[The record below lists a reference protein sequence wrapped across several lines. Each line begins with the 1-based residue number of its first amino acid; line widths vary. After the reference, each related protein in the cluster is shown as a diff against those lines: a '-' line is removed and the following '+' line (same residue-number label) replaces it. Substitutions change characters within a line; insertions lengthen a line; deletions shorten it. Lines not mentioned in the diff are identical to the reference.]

1 MIYIHRNHKFK
12 QILSL
17 VKFLLNNVLKLYYT
31 YDDTLFVQC
40 FIFNFLDYLKI
51 LGQLSQKFTH

>member
-12 QILSL
+12 GILGL

-31 YDDTLFVQC
+31 YDDSLFVQC
-40 FIFNFLDYLKI
+40 FIFNFLD
-51 LGQLSQKFTH
+51 